1 MAQANVP
8 QGNVRVK
15 TGVPGLDP
23 LIEGGLIPGSTVL
36 LSGGT
41 GTGKTL
47 FCGHFMMTGSM
58 LGEKCVYI
66 STEEPVEK
74 IKMDWLRCGMNFA
87 ELEKRKLVQF
97 VEVNPLEIKEL
108 PRRLN
113 YILDTHNPQRVVI
126 DSTTM
131 LSLSIENAF
140 DLRKM
145 FLQIITLLNNSKAT
159 SIIIEEAQSMDKYSA
174 TGDVEYLTDGVIVL
188 RYMEEMPEYKRH
200 LLVRKMRRTGH
211 SESRHPIKITDKGL
225 VVTKMK

>member
-1 MAQANVP
+1 MAEI
-8 QGNVRVK
+8 GRVQ

-23 LIEGGLIPGSTVL
+23 LIEGGLIAGSTVL

-47 FCGHFMMTGSM
+47 FCGHFMMTGAM
-58 LGEKCVYI
+58 NGEKCVYV
-66 STEEPVEK
+66 STEEPIEK
-74 IKMDWLRCGMNFA
+74 IKQDWLRCGMDFT
-87 ELEKRKLVQF
+87 EFEKKKIVNF

-113 YILDTHNPQRVVI
+113 YLLDSQNPKRVVI

-140 DLRKM
+140 DLRRM
-145 FLQIITLLNNSKAT
+145 FLQIISLLNKSKAT
-159 SIIIEEAQSMDKYSA
+159 TILIEEAQSMEKYSA
-174 TGDVEYLTDGVIVL
+174 TGDVEYLADGVIVL

-200 LLVRKMRRTGH
+200 LLVRKMRRTSH

-225 VVTKMK
+225 LVTKMK

>member
-1 MAQANVP
+1 MVE
-8 QGNVRVK
+8 VERVK

-23 LIEGGLIPGSTVL
+23 LIEGGLIPRSTVL

-47 FCGHFMMTGSM
+47 FCGHYM
-58 LGEKCVYI
+58 LMGAMNGEKCVYV
-66 STEEPVEK
+66 STEEPIEK
-74 IKMDWLRCGMNFA
+74 LKLDWLRCGMDFT
-87 ELEKRKLVQF
+87 EYEKKKLVNF
-97 VEVNPLEIKEL
+97 IEINPLEIKEL

-113 YILDTHNPQRVVI
+113 YILDTHNPKRVVI

-131 LSLSIENAF
+131 LSLSIEDQF

-145 FLQIITLLNNSKAT
+145 FLQIIGMLNKSQAT
-159 SIIIEEAQSMDKYSA
+159 SLIIEEAQSMEKYSA
-174 TGDVEYLTDGVIVL
+174 TGDVEYLADGVIVL